1 MTEQVFDILTSI
13 TKKCY
18 LMDNPQGFFDELM
31 SPFLFL
37 PLLEFTFEG
46 GAHSKQGAE
55 FLRLFFFN
63 LFVAEPI
70 DAELDLVDENNGFN
84 NGVPR
89 DDLDEESKAKP
100 SAEYVNNLKEVGV
113 MKDASVR
120 RNQLLSD
127 KQRIYQKS
135 DM

>member
-18 LMDNPQGFFDELM
+18 VMNNPQGFFNELM

-55 FLRLFFFN
+55 FLRLFFSN
-63 LFVAEPI
+63 LFVVDPI
-70 DAELDLVDENNGFN
+70 DAELELVEDNFGFN
-84 NGVPR
+84 NGAPR
-89 DDLDEESKAKP
+89 DELDEESKSKP
-100 SAEYVNNLKEVGV
+100 SA
-113 MKDASVR
+113 
-120 RNQLLSD
+120 
-127 KQRIYQKS
+127 
-135 DM
+135 